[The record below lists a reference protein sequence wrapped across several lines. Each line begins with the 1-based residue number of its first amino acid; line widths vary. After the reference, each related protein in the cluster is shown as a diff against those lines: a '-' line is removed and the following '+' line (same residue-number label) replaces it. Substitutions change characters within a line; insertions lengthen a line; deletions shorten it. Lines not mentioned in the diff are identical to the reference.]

1 MFLAA
6 KNVIFP
12 SIYPPHLLPTA
23 FGSMDFILFC
33 RLVQLSGA
41 LYEVHVLRAGSLS
54 RASFR
59 FRVAADSATRPRSIV
74 PQETSGRRKPPS
86 TEGACGPLPPTTAT
100 AAFTAQDLHLVD
112 NAHAGHTK
120 RGERKRHPPPK
131 HTQRRIFLFQA
142 PLPGEKRRFPSFQTS
157 RSE

>member
-59 FRVAADSATRPRSIV
+59 FRVAADSA
-74 PQETSGRRKPPS
+74 KPPS
-86 TEGACGPLPPTTAT
+86 TKGACGPLPPTTAT

-120 RGERKRHPPPK
+120 QG
-131 HTQRRIFLFQA
+131 F
-142 PLPGEKRRFPSFQTS
+142 SM
-157 RSE
+157 